1 MKELNYQFRQELAEV
16 HKRNRRD
23 PDKALPKG
31 FVEIDSSWTITIPD
45 DCDIVIKNAA
55 LDLQDY
61 FLTSMNMCLRLAF
74 SGDVNS
80 KIICFEIDETL
91 PEYSYRLSVSE
102 EKVVFCGHNSRFSA
116 QAGYFAE
123 DLMNLEEAPF
133 LEIQNT
139 TRTSLFNPRMIHS
152 GYGLDMYP
160 DEHIRAIAHAGI
172 SSVLVFVKG
181 VDETPFGYQDFND
194 LIYRASKYGVDV
206 YAYSYLRSRFHPE
219 DDGALEYYES
229 TYGALFKRCP
239 SFKGIILVGESV
251 DFPSKDER
259 TTGLPLFMSER
270 GPGGE
275 IIWGE
280 KPYPGYFPSRDFP
293 QWLEMVKGVI
303 RKRKPDADIVFW
315 TYNWGK
321 DEERIRLELIDNL
334 PTDISLMATYE
345 MFQDVEIEG
354 VMNRTTDYTLFFEGP
369 GDYFNSEAKRAGER
383 GIPMYSQANTGG
395 LTWDM
400 GVIPYIPAPYQWIR
414 RYEGMIKSHYENGL
428 CGVMDSHHYGFYP
441 SFISDL
447 AKWAFHTPKADLN
460 EVLHKLAARDFTKE
474 RADDVCHAYELFSEG
489 IRNNISTNPDQYGP
503 SRVGPSFPL
512 ILFDNAD
519 FVFKSP
525 KHAHFGG
532 NKICFP
538 NYDIYPKLTTDA
550 LKKTFEFE
558 IKSYK
563 KEAELFDEGARI
575 LESILPELPDRKKHN
590 AEKIVNLAKFMS
602 NVAKTV
608 VAVKEWKK
616 RKDIL
621 LDTHGQERNKL
632 VSELIDIAK
641 EELLN
646 AKNTIPL
653 VEFDS
658 RLGYEPSMEY
668 MCDREH
674 LEIKIALCED
684 VIANELPKYF
694 E

>member
-1 MKELNYQFRQELAEV
+1 MKELNYEFRRELAQV

-23 PDKALPKG
+23 PEKTVCAG
-31 FVEIDSSWTITIPD
+31 FVEIDSNWTVTVP
-45 DCDIVIKNAA
+45 KNADEIMINA
-55 LDLQDY
+55 ARDLEDY
-61 FLTSMNMCLRLAF
+61 FFTSMNVCVKFAYD
-74 SGDVNS
+74 GDAES
-80 KIICFEIDETL
+80 KVISYSVDESL
-91 PEYSYRLSVSE
+91 PEYSYRITVSE
-102 EKVVFCGHNSRFSA
+102 NRIELCGNNSRFAA
-116 QAGYFAE
+116 QAGYFTE

-133 LEIQNT
+133 LEIQENV
-139 TRTSLFNPRMIHS
+139 RTSLFNPRMIHS

-172 SSVLVFVKG
+172 SSILVFVKG

-194 LIYRASKYGVDV
+194 LIYRASKYGVEV
-206 YAYSYLRSRFHPE
+206 YAYSYLRSRFHPD

-229 TYGALFKRCP
+229 TYGALFERCP
-239 SFKGIILVGESV
+239 GFKGIILVGESV

-270 GPGGE
+270 GPNGE

-303 RKRKPDADIVFW
+303 RNRKHDADIVFW

-321 DEERIRLELIDNL
+321 DEESIRLELIDNL

-345 MFQDVEIEG
+345 MFQDVEIDG
-354 VMNRTTDYTLFFEGP
+354 VMNKTTDYTLFFEGP

-447 AKWAFHTPKADLN
+447 AKWAFHSPKEDLD

-538 NYDIYPKLTTDA
+538 NYDIYPKLTTDT
-550 LKKTFEFE
+550 LIKTFEFE

-563 KEAELFDEGARI
+563 KEAELFDEGAKI
-575 LESILPELPDRKKHN
+575 LESILLELPDRKKHN

-602 NVAKTV
+602 NIAKTV
-608 VAVKEWKK
+608 VSVKEWKK

-621 LDTHGQERNKL
+621 LDTHGLDRNKL
-632 VSELIDIAK
+632 VSEMIDIAK
-641 EELLN
+641 AELLN

-674 LEIKIALCED
+674 LEIKIALCEH
-684 VIANELPKYF
+684 VISNELPKYF

>member
-1 MKELNYQFRQELAEV
+1 MKELNYQFRRNLAEV
-16 HKRNRRD
+16 HKPNRRD
-23 PDKALPKG
+23 IEKNVSYSQ
-31 FVEIDSSWTITIPD
+31 VEIDSSWVITVPRN
-45 DCDIVIKNAA
+45 CDVVMMNAA
-55 LDLQDY
+55 RDLEDY
-61 FLTSMNMCLRLAF
+61 FFVSMDIC
-74 SGDVNS
+74 VNVS
-80 KIICFEIDETL
+80 YEDEACGNKISYCVDETL
-91 PEYSYRLSVSE
+91 PEYSYRFSVTGNRIVLSG
-102 EKVVFCGHNSRFSA
+102 KDSRFSA
-116 QAGYFAE
+116 QAGYFLE

-133 LEIQNT
+133 LEIQDEI
-139 TRTSLFNPRMIHS
+139 RTSLFNPRMIHS

-160 DEHIRAIAHAGI
+160 DEHIKAIAHAGI
-172 SSVLVFVKG
+172 NSILVFVKG

-194 LIYRASKYGVDV
+194 LIYRASRHGVDV
-206 YAYSYLRSRFHPE
+206 YAYSYIRSRYHPD
-219 DDGALEYYES
+219 DDGAIEYYES
-229 TYGALFKRCP
+229 TYGALFDRCP
-239 SFKGIILVGESV
+239 GFKGIILVGESV
-251 DFPSKDER
+251 DFPSKDPR

-270 GPGGE
+270 GPDGE

-280 KPYPGYFPSRDFP
+280 KPYPGYFPSCDFP
-293 QWLEMVKGVI
+293 QWLNMVKDII

-321 DEERIRLELIDNL
+321 DKESIRLELIDNL

-345 MFQDVEIEG
+345 MFQDVEIDG

-369 GDYFNSEAKRAGER
+369 GAYFNSEAKRAGER

-400 GVIPYIPAPYQWIR
+400 GVIPYIPAPYQWMK

-447 AKWAFHTPKADLN
+447 AKWAFHSPKADLD
-460 EVLHKLAARDFTKE
+460 EILHKLAARDFCEKY
-474 RADDVCHAYELFSEG
+474 ADDVCRAYELFSEG

-512 ILFDNAD
+512 ILFDNSD

-538 NYDIYPKLTTDA
+538 RYHIYPKLSTDE
-550 LKKTFEFE
+550 LRKTFEFE
-558 IKSYK
+558 VKSYL
-563 KEAELFDEGARI
+563 KEAELFDEGSKI
-575 LESILPELPDRKKHN
+575 LESILPKLPERKKHN
-590 AEKIVNLAKFMS
+590 AEKIVNLAKFMA
-602 NVAKTV
+602 NVARTV
-608 VAVKEWKK
+608 AAVKEWKK

-621 LDTHGQERNKL
+621 LDTHGEERNRL
-632 VSELIDIAK
+632 VNEMLEIARI
-641 EELLN
+641 EVLN

-674 LEIKIALCED
+674 LEIKINFCEE
-684 VIANELPKYF
+684 VIKNELPNYF